1 MPDDRQDVTRAEVLR
16 GTLEMLVLKL
26 LSVEPMHGWGLS
38 LKLREISRDVFD
50 VNQGSIYPALQA
62 MLRRGWIR
70 AEWRASE
77 NNRRARYYTISAEG
91 RRQLEAEVDEW
102 QRTSA
107 AVNRVLRYAYQ
118 GA

>member
-1 MPDDRQDVTRAEVLR
+1 MPVDRQPDTRAEVLR
-16 GTLEMLVLKL
+16 GTLEMLTLKL
-26 LSVEPMHGWGLS
+26 LTVEPMHGWGLS
-38 LKLREISRDVFD
+38 LRLREISRDVFD

-77 NNRRARYYTISAEG
+77 NKRRARYYTITAEG

-107 AVNRVLRYAYQ
+107 AVNRVLRYAYS

>member
-1 MPDDRQDVTRAEVLR
+1 MPTESRLGSRAEVVR
-16 GTLEMLVLKL
+16 GTLEMLALKL
-26 LSVEPMHGWGLS
+26 LSEEPMHGWGLS

-50 VNQGSIYPALQA
+50 VNQGSLYPALQA

-77 NNRRARYYTISAEG
+77 NNRNAKYYKLTASG
-91 RRQLEAEVDEW
+91 RKQLEQHR
-102 QRTSA
+102 QRWDRIAFAITS
-107 AVNRVLRYAYQ
+107 VLE

>member
-1 MPDDRQDVTRAEVLR
+1 MLR
-16 GTLEMLVLKL
+16 GTLEMLALKL

-38 LKLREISRDVFD
+38 LRLREISGDVFD

-77 NNRRARYYTISAEG
+77 NNRRARYYSITADG

-107 AVNRVLRYAYQ
+107 AVNRVLRFAYQ